1 MRLPAPPRPQPLP
14 DLPPH
19 LQLRP
24 HFTRTLQGWNPL
36 DALRLLYWV
45 FFKPQ
50 FLRDYV
56 EYLAPGAGEARGREA
71 WNLLRQ
77 QPALRNFVLHALL
90 LEILV
95 PFGLAWLLQQAGLS
109 VYRSGVAF
117 GVALGVAF
125 SVAGGVVF
133 GMAFGVAFSVAGGV
147 AGGVALG
154 VAGGVAFSVAG
165 DEAVVMAFVMA
176 FGVALGVVFGMAFG
190 VAFGVAGGVALGV
203 AFGVAF
209 GMTFGVVVGVMLGV
223 AVGAMFGVAVGMTFG
238 VAGGLAGSVVGGLAG
253 SVVGGVAVGVAVG
266 VVVSRAPLYP
276 LSALL
281 GVRRDGLAWLPLP
294 ALRRQLRNA
303 WRQDPALGVAWSREV
318 LAYSLQFIPIVAAAN
333 DWLTEQPAQSHR
345 FARLALQAGQ
355 PDLLR
360 YASRSLGAMLW
371 REFKRGLLI
380 LPRRW
385 RPIPPPPYRQDTP
398 ARAVCG
404 AYARVLDRLE
414 PTEDTMSAPRAPNDA
429 TQGLPPASERAAL
442 TSALLQA
449 ARVFASFPD
458 FPHAAESAWA
468 YRLLGRLLAADDLP
482 GVRACAGEKSPVAL
496 EAALRP
502 ELVYA
507 LQVLLQAAEEA
518 GSVLRATSDLLRQQ
532 AALRATESLRDLG
545 KYVRQT
551 CFEPEKTI
559 LSWVIERWS
568 ALFITVGGQLG
579 RRGVLNVIP
588 NNFVVG
594 PPVRAALGQPFV
606 GRQAEYEQILRL
618 WSNETSK
625 QPILIWGQRRI
636 GKTSLLLNLQA
647 NLGEHYLPVYVT
659 LETAGAVSSLA
670 GFFYNL
676 GRTLS
681 MELKNQGLEV
691 AAPPLE
697 AFKSEPFARFDA
709 FLDELSALI
718 PAGKW
723 LVLML
728 DEFEKIE
735 SKVTESVFPPDL
747 IGYLRG
753 LMQVRPSFGIILAG
767 SHQLEEMR
775 RDFWNPFMGSTHVL
789 HLGYLSEAEAERL
802 VTNPWPDF
810 PLNYEPQAVKRIL
823 RECGGQ
829 PMLIQAVGAQVLEII
844 NARLRETPQEAPL
857 ATEQDVETALERVLE
872 SNAND
877 YFPALLKSLS
887 PGARELLREVARHQA
902 GGRRWVTVN
911 KPYPEKVVNE
921 LLQRDLL
928 ERAPQKGF
936 RVRIEL
942 LRKWLRRQE

>member
-1 MRLPAPPRPQPLP
+1 
-14 DLPPH
+14 
-19 LQLRP
+19 
-24 HFTRTLQGWNPL
+24 
-36 DALRLLYWV
+36 
-45 FFKPQ
+45 
-50 FLRDYV
+50 
-56 EYLAPGAGEARGREA
+56 
-71 WNLLRQ
+71 
-77 QPALRNFVLHALL
+77 
-90 LEILV
+90 
-95 PFGLAWLLQQAGLS
+95 
-109 VYRSGVAF
+109 
-117 GVALGVAF
+117 
-125 SVAGGVVF
+125 VV
-133 GMAFGVAFSVAGGV
+133 GVAGGV
-147 AGGVALG
+147 AGGVAVG
-154 VAGGVAFSVAG
+154 VAGGVAG
-165 DEAVVMAFVMA
+165 
-176 FGVALGVVFGMAFG
+176 GVAFG
-190 VAFGVAGGVALGV
+190 VAFGVAV
-203 AFGVAF
+203 
-209 GMTFGVVVGVMLGV
+209 
-223 AVGAMFGVAVGMTFG
+223 G
-238 VAGGLAGSVVGGLAG
+238 VAGGVA
-253 SVVGGVAVGVAVG
+253 GGVA
-266 VVVSRAPLYP
+266 VSRAPLYL

-281 GVRRDGLAWLPLP
+281 GVRGDGLAWLPLP

-303 WRQDPALGVAWSREV
+303 WRQDPALGAAWSREV
-318 LAYSLQFIPIVAAAN
+318 LAYSLQFIPVVAAAN
-333 DWLTEQPAQSHR
+333 DWLTEQPAQAHR

-371 REFKRGLLI
+371 REFKRGLFI
-380 LPRRW
+380 LTRRW
-385 RPIPPPPYRQDTP
+385 RQIPPSPYRQDTP

-404 AYARVLDRLE
+404 AYARVLDATKDAILAR
-414 PTEDTMSAPRAPNDA
+414 RARSEE
-429 TQGLPPASERAAL
+429 TQGLPPASARAAL

-449 ARVFASFPD
+449 AGVFASFPD

-507 LQVLLQAAEEA
+507 LQVLLQVAEEA
-518 GSVLRATSDLLRQQ
+518 GSVWRATSDLLRQQ

-545 KYVRQT
+545 EYVRQT

-559 LSWVIERWS
+559 LSWVIEHWS
-568 ALFITVGGQLG
+568 ALFITVGGRLG

-676 GRTLS
+676 GRTLR

-697 AFKSEPFARFDA
+697 AFKSEPFARFDV

-735 SKVTESVFPPDL
+735 SKVTEGVFPPDL

-857 ATEQDVETALERVLE
+857 ATEQDVETALEQVLE

-887 PGARELLREVARHQA
+887 PTARELLREVARHQA
-902 GGRRWVTVN
+902 GGRRWATVN

-928 ERAPQKGF
+928 EHAPQKGF

-942 LRKWLRRQE
+942 LRKWLREQE